1 MGTSLR
7 HPPEPK
13 FLPPHMETELLVF
26 DVPVLLQSVL
36 IFHNIVPVCFSLI
49 FSILFLSSSD
59 YGILCSL
66 LWVGIGKKLSLSDH
80 THSFKS
86 FYLQGPLRR
95 YPAIYYEIQRYLLK
109 KIQDTR
115 NIVHRT
121 MMPQS
126 PSKQAP
132 WDLTQFSQLPSAAPS
147 YFPESYQQFEI
158 SSLSKVILVLGKAR
172 SHRVPNVGCRGAE
185 SPE

>member
-121 MMPQS
+121 MTLSPLQSRHIGISHSS
-126 PSKQAP
+126 PSCH
-132 WDLTQFSQLPSAAPS
+132 QLPCCI
-147 YFPESYQQFEI
+147 FLNLI
-158 SSLSKVILVLGKAR
+158 SSLKSLPFLR
-172 SHRVPNVGCRGAE
+172 
-185 SPE
+185 